1 MLNCELYRHNATL
14 ADDKPTA
21 DPMEQPSKLAV
32 RPDELGVSDL
42 GATMRRLPDMAVPG
56 DGVSVAWDELDV
68 AWTRKC
74 YYRESKWNPLSSLP
88 IGRVFGR
95 ETTSNSVGRMHP
107 REGAVQRLLFREHRK
122 RVAATSLRFVV
133 KISA

>member
-1 MLNCELYRHNATL
+1 M
-14 ADDKPTA
+14 
-21 DPMEQPSKLAV
+21 
-32 RPDELGVSDL
+32 SDL

-68 AWTRKC
+68 AWTREC
-74 YYRESKWNPLSSLP
+74 YYRESKWKPLSSQP

-95 ETTSNSVGRMHP
+95 ETTSNSVGRMHA
-107 REGAVQRLLFREHRK
+107 REGAVERLLFREYRR

-133 KISA
+133 EIYA